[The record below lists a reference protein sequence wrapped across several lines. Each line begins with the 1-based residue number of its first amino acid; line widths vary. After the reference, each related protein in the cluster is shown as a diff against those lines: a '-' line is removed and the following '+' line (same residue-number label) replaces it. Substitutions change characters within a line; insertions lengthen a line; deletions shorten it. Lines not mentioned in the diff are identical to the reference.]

1 MKKYKSELKRVT
13 LKDYPLMA
21 GQMALCLTESE
32 DGKLFSEIV
41 EGLLNTTSIKEAQQK
56 NELLGLRY
64 ILNVE
69 VNTTITQDDLDDLRY
84 GLTRLDKTSIDFRQK
99 IALDKKQKVKETMR
113 RTHANLHVNGLF
125 DVNDFA
131 QEFDVCTVDMS
142 NMKIEDIEANMI
154 FVAQVSQRD
163 NPTVFIIPTELA
175 NKLNDKEYSKS
186 VLGKTF
192 NAKIAS
198 LKNVFAPAEGLE
210 NNFVRAI

>member
-41 EGLLNTTSIKEAQQK
+41 ESLLNTTSIKEAQQK

-69 VNTTITQDDLDDLRY
+69 VNTAITQDDLDDLRY
-84 GLTRLDKTSIDFRQK
+84 GLTKLDKTSIDFRQK
-99 IALDKKQKVKETMR
+99 IALDEKQKIKESMR

>member
-69 VNTTITQDDLDDLRY
+69 VNTAITQDDLDDLRY

-99 IALDKKQKVKETMR
+99 IALDEKQKVKETMR

>member
-69 VNTTITQDDLDDLRY
+69 VNTAITQDDLDDLRY

-99 IALDKKQKVKETMR
+99 IALDEKQKVKESMR
-113 RTHANLHVNGLF
+113 RTHANLHVTGLF

-192 NAKIAS
+192 NAKIAK

>member
-21 GQMALCLTESE
+21 GQMALYLTEAE

-41 EGLLNTTSIKEAQQK
+41 ENLLSTTSIKDAQQK
-56 NELLGLRY
+56 NELLELRY
-64 ILNVE
+64 ILNVNI
-69 VNTTITQDDLDDLRY
+69 NTAITQDDLDDLRF
-84 GLTRLDKTSIDFRQK
+84 GLTRLDKASIDFRQK
-99 IALDKKQKVKETMR
+99 IALDDKQKVKESMR

-142 NMKIEDIEANMI
+142 NMKIEDIEANMVY
-154 FVAQVSQRD
+154 VAQISQRT

-175 NKLNDKEYSKS
+175 NKLNDKEFSKG

-192 NAKIAS
+192 NAKILS